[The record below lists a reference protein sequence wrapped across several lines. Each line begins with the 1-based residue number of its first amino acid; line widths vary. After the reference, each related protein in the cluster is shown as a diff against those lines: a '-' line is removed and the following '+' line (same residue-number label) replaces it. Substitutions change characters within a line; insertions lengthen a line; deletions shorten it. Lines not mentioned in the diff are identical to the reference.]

1 MTQQRKREEKSWG
14 CWVINVTLWSISD
27 YPVTGSVTR
36 EQIKSDL
43 LLPEMRW
50 EASWAEAGSEGG
62 VAGVCRRPR
71 RGAAVLPFHTSDWS
85 RQAAKS
91 GVFNIQILTVLWHNN
106 ANLRVKIGRERK
118 GHRRGNG
125 KMERKIASKA

>member
-14 CWVINVTLWSISD
+14 CWVIDVTLWSIFD
-27 YPVTGSVTR
+27 YSVTSSVTR

-62 VAGVCRRPR
+62 WLVFGGILGEEPLHYLFTRQTGADRLLNLGYLTSNPDSFVA
-71 RGAAVLPFHTSDWS
+71 
-85 RQAAKS
+85 Q
-91 GVFNIQILTVLWHNN
+91 
-106 ANLRVKIGRERK
+106 
-118 GHRRGNG
+118 
-125 KMERKIASKA
+125 